1 MNYKKFF
8 ASTKRYNEN
17 FEKVMK
23 DKLGDELCPDT
34 SFTISEKNLVDIQ
47 INDIIL
53 KERFDAY

>member
-1 MNYKKFF
+1 
-8 ASTKRYNEN
+8 
-17 FEKVMK
+17 MK
-23 DKLGDELCPDT
+23 EQLGEELCPDT